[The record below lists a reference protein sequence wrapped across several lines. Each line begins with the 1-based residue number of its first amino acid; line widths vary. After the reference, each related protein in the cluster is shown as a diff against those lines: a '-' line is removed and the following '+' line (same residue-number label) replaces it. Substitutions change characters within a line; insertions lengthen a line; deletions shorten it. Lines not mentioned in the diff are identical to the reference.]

1 MGPKSWRKIN
11 VRVRIY
17 TVLTALVVITLAGGL
32 IMVWYTYRMEN
43 LLSDLVDKNLAAY
56 QAAEALESA
65 LVHQKG
71 TSTPIERFSKSGS
84 MKPALS
90 RLLNPKN
97 KSFIESSQSISAT

>member
-1 MGPKSWRKIN
+1 MNPKSWRKIN

-65 LVHQKG
+65 LIHQKG
-71 TSTPIERFSKSGS
+71 DVSYF
-84 MKPALS
+84 
-90 RLLNPKN
+90 LLDGDPQWLEHLDAYRG
-97 KSFIESSQSISAT
+97 IPEIDEEE